1 MRYTDTLHTE
11 QERGVSTK
19 SSPLTLA
26 LPDGRNK
33 TFLIN
38 LLDTP
43 GHVNFSDEVNN
54 SYNILDTPGHVNF
67 SDEVNNSYNILDT
80 PGHVNFSDEVNN
92 SYNILDTPGHVNFSD
107 EVNNFRSE
115 VWTICSSDPLSNTFL
130 SDKN

>member
-26 LPDGRNK
+26 LPDTRNK

-43 GHVNFSDEVNN
+43 GHVNFSDEV
-54 SYNILDTPGHVNF
+54 
-67 SDEVNNSYNILDT
+67 
-80 PGHVNFSDEVNN
+80 
-92 SYNILDTPGHVNFSD
+92 
-107 EVNNFRSE
+107 SE
-115 VWTICSSDPLSNTFL
+115 DVVVFHQDMYPIIIAS
-130 SDKN
+130 